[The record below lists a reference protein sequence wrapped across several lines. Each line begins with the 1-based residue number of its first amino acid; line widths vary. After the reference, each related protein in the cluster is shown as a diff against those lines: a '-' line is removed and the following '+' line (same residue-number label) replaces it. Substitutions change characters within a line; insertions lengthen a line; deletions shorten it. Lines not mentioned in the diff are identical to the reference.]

1 MTCRR
6 VKAWLSQREIPFTER
21 NVEEDADAA
30 EELKSLGFT
39 QAPTTFIDGT
49 PIRGFDQEQ
58 QEQFV
63 KLLGL
68 DTEA

>member
-6 VKAWLSQREIPFTER
+6 VKAWLSQRQIPYTER
-21 NVEEDADAA
+21 NIEEDEDAFN
-30 EELKSLGFT
+30 ELESLGFT

-49 PIRGFDQEQ
+49 PIRGFDTEQ
-58 QEQFV
+58 QDQFV

-68 DTEA
+68 ET

>member
-6 VKAWLSQREIPFTER
+6 VRAWLSQREIPYTVR
-21 NVEEDADAA
+21 NIEEDADAL
-30 EELKSLGFT
+30 EELEALGFT

-68 DTEA
+68 